1 MNEEK
6 KEQREDEVR
15 RKEINERKKK
25 EAEGKCY
32 YFFVCVCLLVSQCS
46 CVKTTERQRKETEI
60 RERKTIL
67 RLTEEI
73 MDMAK
78 EKKWAMKTLKTGDA
92 AHYPRPGDSVR
103 VHYEMRLYPEGEL
116 IDSSSKRLQPF
127 HFMVGQKH
135 VIEGMDSAIQKMSVG
150 QEILLVVMPEFAYG
164 KRGFPP
170 LVPGDSTLIF
180 KLHLL
185 SYVSKEE
192 TQEMQQ
198 ERAVMKLDYIKNGAG
213 DGRPTISEASR

>member
-1 MNEEK
+1 
-6 KEQREDEVR
+6 
-15 RKEINERKKK
+15 
-25 EAEGKCY
+25 
-32 YFFVCVCLLVSQCS
+32 
-46 CVKTTERQRKETEI
+46 
-60 RERKTIL
+60 
-67 RLTEEI
+67 

-103 VHYEMRLYPEGEL
+103 VHYETRLYPEGNL
-116 IDSSSKRLQPF
+116 IDSTRKRLQPF

-135 VIEGMDSAIQKMSVG
+135 VVEGMDCAIQKMSVG

-170 LVPGDSTLIF
+170 LLPGDSTLIF

-192 TQEMQQ
+192 TQEMEH
-198 ERAVMKLDYIKNGAG
+198 ERAVMKLDIKKSEAG
-213 DGRPTISEASR
+213 DGRPRISEASR

>member
-1 MNEEK
+1 MKKRREE
-6 KEQREDEVR
+6 
-15 RKEINERKKK
+15 EILEN
-25 EAEGKCY
+25 
-32 YFFVCVCLLVSQCS
+32 
-46 CVKTTERQRKETEI
+46 

-103 VHYEMRLYPEGEL
+103 VHYETRLYPEGNL
-116 IDSSSKRLQPF
+116 IDSTRKRLQPF
-127 HFMVGQKH
+127 HFMVGKKH
-135 VIEGMDSAIQKMSVG
+135 VVEGMDCAIQKMSVG

-170 LVPGDSTLIF
+170 LLPGDSTLIF

-192 TQEMQQ
+192 TQEMEH
-198 ERAVMKLDYIKNGAG
+198 ERTVMKLDLKKNESG
-213 DGRPTISEASR
+213 DGRPRISETSR